1 MEKEKQKRA
10 MLAGIAAM
18 VLFMIGDWLL
28 DVKGS
33 GNKEVGLF
41 VNSNWP
47 AMSMWRFEVSILLA
61 AAAMPLYW
69 IALKELRHIVTDAC
83 SRKPKGH
90 ALAMKRL
97 FDFSSAAGL
106 ISVLFIHIMCCL
118 LPIIFKTSYGMGS
131 TFEQA
136 ADVTNQVG
144 MYILLPFM
152 IYYLVMDIGMS
163 VVMVYLILTRRFAL
177 PKWMACFHPVG
188 GLVLCEIFAAIP
200 VVWCNDVSVAFESM
214 GHLLMF
220 VAGYVLLQQFDK
232 IKTIIAKKDKK
243 KTGLTSNCN

>member
-1 MEKEKQKRA
+1 
-10 MLAGIAAM
+10 
-18 VLFMIGDWLL
+18 
-28 DVKGS
+28 
-33 GNKEVGLF
+33 
-41 VNSNWP
+41 
-47 AMSMWRFEVSILLA
+47 
-61 AAAMPLYW
+61 
-69 IALKELRHIVTDAC
+69 
-83 SRKPKGH
+83 
-90 ALAMKRL
+90 
-97 FDFSSAAGL
+97 
-106 ISVLFIHIMCCL
+106 
-118 LPIIFKTSYGMGS
+118 MGS

-144 MYILLPFM
+144 LYILLPFM

-232 IKTIIAKKDKK
+232 IKTIIAKKGKK